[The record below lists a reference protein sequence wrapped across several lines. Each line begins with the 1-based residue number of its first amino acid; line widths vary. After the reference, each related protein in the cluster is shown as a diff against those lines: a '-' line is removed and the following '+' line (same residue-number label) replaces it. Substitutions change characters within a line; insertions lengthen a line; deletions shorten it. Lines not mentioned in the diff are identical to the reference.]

1 MFETF
6 DLNDPERTR
15 VRKDD
20 PEARMSFED
29 GEAEEF
35 SGHELDSDE
44 SVKLHRLLLGYHQ
57 RELDRQYESRIEQ
70 ALDEDYYDNDQWSE
84 DEKAEL
90 HERGQAAI
98 CWNVIQQTCNWVMGS
113 EKRGRT
119 DYKVL
124 PRTKEDAKPAEKKS
138 QLLKYLSDVNRTPF
152 HRSRA
157 FEDSVKVGIG
167 WIETGVTDDD
177 DGEPI
182 YTRYESWRNM
192 LWDSASTEY
201 DLSDCRYV
209 IRFKWVDL
217 DVALALFPDRKD
229 LLIRSA
235 QTGDRYGYADANGDD
250 VADHAEDEWEVAGRG
265 IAEFDI
271 ARQRVRLIEIWYT
284 KPVRVNKL
292 IDSAFAGEVFDPED
306 PRHAEAVQVYGQSVV
321 AERTMMRMHVAI
333 LTGEGLVYN
342 AQSPYRH
349 NRFPF
354 TPVWGYRRGR
364 DGMPYGMIRSMRD
377 IQDDINKRAS
387 RAQFIL
393 ASNKVIME
401 KGAVDDM
408 EDFLEE
414 VARPDGV
421 LVVNGNKRLDLN
433 VDRELAPAHLDL
445 MSRGIQMIQS
455 VSGVTDELLGRT
467 TNATSGVAVQARQE
481 QGSMSTSKLF
491 DNLRFAVQVHGEKEL
506 SLIEQYMTEPK
517 QFRITNQRGTPEYVN
532 VNDGLPENDIIRS
545 KADFVITDAE
555 WRASLRQAQAEQLM
569 EMMTRLPPEVVMVM
583 LDLVVESM
591 DLPNRDELVRRIRQV
606 TGQRDPDATELTPE
620 EQQAQ
625 QAQAQQQQFNQMVA
639 EANLRK
645 LIAQAMK
652 DEVAAQKA
660 AAEIANTNVDT
671 QAKAVSAA
679 HTAMTA
685 PGLLPV
691 ADGIMQ
697 EAGYVSPVDAARMQQ
712 EQQAQQAQQ
721 EAAAQQMQ
729 QQDPALQ
736 QQAAPSGATPNQ
748 PIQQ

>member
-712 EQQAQQAQQ
+712 EQQAQRAQQ